1 MCKSEESTKGEIF
14 PKNHLPGHNY
24 NYTSL
29 SIVGTSVVIV
39 WCFLGAL
46 WHFLSTFL
54 CVQLN
59 VSLVSVDLAKYDR
72 LASISFKIISSHD
85 WYPLQIMINLS

>member
-29 SIVGTSVVIV
+29 SIVGTSVGIV

-46 WHFLSTFL
+46 WHFFEYFFVCSAER
-54 CVQLN
+54 
-59 VSLVSVDLAKYDR
+59 VSCKCR
-72 LASISFKIISSHD
+72 FGKI
-85 WYPLQIMINLS
+85 